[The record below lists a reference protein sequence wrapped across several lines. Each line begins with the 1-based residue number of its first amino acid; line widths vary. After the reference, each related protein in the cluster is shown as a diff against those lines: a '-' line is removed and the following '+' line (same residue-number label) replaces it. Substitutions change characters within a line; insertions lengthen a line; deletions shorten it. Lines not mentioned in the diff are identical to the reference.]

1 MLATALPAGCFRRD
15 AGGGF
20 ADLSNLHGT
29 NRDETTF
36 RATSPQIHLVSYT
49 HPF

>member
-20 ADLSNLHGT
+20 ADLSNYMVPIEMKLLS
-29 NRDETTF
+29 E
-36 RATSPQIHLVSYT
+36 Q
-49 HPF
+49 HPPKFI